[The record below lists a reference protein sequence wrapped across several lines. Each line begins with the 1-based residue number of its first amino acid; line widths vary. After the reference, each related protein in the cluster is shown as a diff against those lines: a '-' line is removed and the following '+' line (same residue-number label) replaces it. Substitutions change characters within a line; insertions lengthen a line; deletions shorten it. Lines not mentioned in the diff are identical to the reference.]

1 MNCRVLIALGCYI
14 PFALA
19 ACRERQPLATGGVV
33 SKTLPPAQSSQGRGA
48 APAVGGLFEDSPE
61 AVVKR
66 YLDAFFHGPAR
77 VEYECLTSADR
88 AKVTLENFEKEREG
102 AYEPSGVTYEIKEV
116 QKTGDTATAV
126 IDVLRPDVGVIDLE
140 ALAQESQKNPKE
152 AARSTREALL
162 RAPKVTRK
170 RLLNLRHE
178 SDGWRVVEGLHVFQ
192 GDL

>member
-1 MNCRVLIALGCYI
+1 MNSRVLLALGCWM
-14 PFALA
+14 PFAVA
-19 ACRERQPLATGGVV
+19 ACRERQPSATGGVV
-33 SKTLPPAQSSQGRGA
+33 SKTLPPAPSSQGRGA
-48 APAVGGLFEDSPE
+48 APAIGGILEDSPE

-88 AKVTLENFEKEREG
+88 AKVTLEYFEKEREG
-102 AYEPSGVTYEIKEV
+102 VYDPPGVTYEIKEV
-116 QKTGDTATAV
+116 RKTGDTATAF
-126 IDVLRPDVGVIDLE
+126 IDVLRPDLGVINLE

-152 AARSTREALL
+152 AARSTWEALL